1 MKTQAP
7 QFYTPPGRTGN
18 VKSWI
23 LRMVFVVAL
32 ASTLQLSTVYA
43 SPLPTNPGSGSGTP
57 VHANSLAP
65 ESTGAPDHARLN
77 KTLDRWTMF
86 ATGSTLIGFAYAKPE
101 IAEER
106 KGQFTSAS
114 KLILPNPLWSLVT
127 DELYLLPKLG
137 MVNQNPNNAHW
148 NCLVYAKKSKI
159 DEMKSDMVYESR
171 EEQSPPY
178 PEQLPP
184 SPGQQL
190 PPYTRTPIPNVPPAQ
205 PANLRNPI
213 VFFKQEAFPGTVA
226 MRVPKNKI
234 KEWEIDAVCHETT
247 KNLLKLKASWNEWKS
262 SIRNLPEDEDLV

>member
-7 QFYTPPGRTGN
+7 QFYTPPSRTGN

-106 KGQFTSAS
+106 KGQFISVS
-114 KLILPNPLWSLVT
+114 KLILPNSRWSLVT

-137 MVNQNPNNAHW
+137 IVNQNPNNAYW
-148 NCLVYAKKSKI
+148 NCAVYAKKSKI
-159 DEMKSDMVYESR
+159 DEMKSDMVYKSR

-178 PEQLPP
+178 TEQSPPYPGQRPP
-184 SPGQQL
+184 S
-190 PPYTRTPIPNVPPAQ
+190 YTERPIPHVPPAQ
-205 PANLRNPI
+205 PANLQNPI
-213 VFFKQEAFPGTVA
+213 VFFEQEAFPGTVA
-226 MRVPKNKI
+226 MRVPKIKI
-234 KEWEIDAVCHETT
+234 EEWGIEAMCYETT
-247 KNLLKLKASWNEWKS
+247 VLIKLKASWNEWKS
-262 SIRNLPEDEDLV
+262 SIRDRPEDVELM